1 MPVETWSVS
10 ELNRV
15 VARALS
21 ALGTVIVEGE
31 ITQFTLHRSG
41 HWYFTLKDPEADAA
55 VSCAMF
61 RGNNQYLTWTPRIG
75 ERVRV
80 GGSVDVYAPRG
91 TYSLLVRR
99 MECAGAGD
107 LAARLEALKKKLAA
121 EGLMDPARKRRLP
134 PLPRAVGVATSAT
147 GAALQDIL
155 KVLGRRF
162 PALPVVVAPCAVQG
176 EGAPAEVIAALQR
189 LVAHGRVDVIIVGRG
204 GGSAE
209 DLAAF
214 NDEGL
219 ARAVATCALPVVSAV
234 GHETDVSICD
244 LVADLRAATP
254 SHAAEL
260 VAPDRDQ
267 LSYHLDQLEERMVG
281 RLRAQ
286 LAARRARV
294 AAVHLR
300 DPRAR
305 VREGWSRL
313 DAAGAR
319 LRQIGAVII
328 ERRQARW
335 AAADARLHRVAPVL
349 LAGPRRRWVEASGAL
364 PRAVRAPL
372 RAGEAR
378 LGTAAARLG
387 ALSPLA
393 VLDRG
398 YAIAL
403 REGRAVRGAG
413 DIAVGD
419 TLTLR
424 FATGAAGVR
433 VEAVSPADGPE
444 GGAAK

>member
-15 VARALS
+15 VARAL
-21 ALGTVIVEGE
+21 AGLGTVIVEGE
-31 ITQFTLHRSG
+31 VTQFTLHRSG

-61 RGNNQYLTWTPRIG
+61 RGNNQYLTWTPRVG

-80 GGSVDVYAPRG
+80 GGGVDVYAPRG
-91 TYSLLVRR
+91 TFSLLVRR
-99 MECAGAGD
+99 MERAGAGD

-121 EGLMDPARKRRLP
+121 EGLMDPSRKRRLP
-134 PLPRAVGVATSAT
+134 PLPRAVGVATSPT

-162 PALPVVVAPCAVQG
+162 PSLPVVVAPCAVQG
-176 EGAPAEVIAALQR
+176 DAAPAEVIAAMQR
-189 LVAHGRVDVIIVGRG
+189 LVAHGRVDVLIVGRG

-214 NDEGL
+214 NDEAL
-219 ARAVATCALPVVSAV
+219 ARAIAACPLPVISAV
-234 GHETDVSICD
+234 GHETDVSISD
-244 LVADLRAATP
+244 LVADVRAATP

-267 LSYHLDQLEERMVG
+267 LSYHLDQLEERLAG
-281 RLRAQ
+281 RLQAAI
-286 LAARRARV
+286 AARRARL
-294 AAVHLR
+294 AGLHLR

-305 VREGWSRL
+305 VREGWARL
-313 DAAGAR
+313 DAANAR
-319 LRQIGAVII
+319 LRQAGAVLL
-328 ERRQARW
+328 ERRRARW
-335 AAADARLHRVAPVL
+335 GAASDRLFRVGPGL
-349 LAGPRRRWVEASGAL
+349 LGGARRRWLEAGHAL
-364 PRAVRAPL
+364 PRGLRLRLRDAEGAVA
-372 RAGEAR
+372 
-378 LGTAAARLG
+378 TAAARLD

-403 REGRAVRGAG
+403 RDGRAVRGAG

-419 TLTLR
+419 ALTLR
-424 FATGAAGVR
+424 LASGEAGVR
-433 VEAVSPADGPE
+433 VEAVSAPSGGA